1 MCGRY
6 GLSNPARILDLPFA
20 EHGLDPQLADA
31 LADVPPR
38 WNIAP
43 ASTVPALA
51 ADARGVHV
59 APLTWGL
66 VPFWAKDRSIGQRL
80 ANARDDGVRDKPS
93 FRAAFK
99 ARRALVFADLFYEWQ
114 VVPGT
119 RSKQPWCAR
128 RPDRGV
134 FAFGA
139 LWESWTP
146 RAPEPPVPLETFTL
160 ITTTPNAVMA
170 RVHDRMPVIVPPEAW
185 PTWLEVRAP
194 LDAVQALLAPLP
206 DDALEAWP
214 VTREVNNP
222 RADGP
227 QCAEPLAT

>member
-20 EHGLDPQLADA
+20 EQGLDPQLAA
-31 LADVPPR
+31 PLADVPPR

-43 ASTVPALA
+43 ASTVRALA
-51 ADARGVHV
+51 ADGSGVRV
-59 APLTWGL
+59 ASLTWGL
-66 VPFWAKDRSIGQRL
+66 VPFWAKDRTIGQRL
-80 ANARDDGVRDKPS
+80 ANARADGVRDKPS

-114 VVPGT
+114 VVPGA

-128 RPDRGV
+128 RADRGV
-134 FAFGA
+134 FAFAA

-146 RAPEPPVPLETFTL
+146 RAPEPPDALATFTL
-160 ITTTPNAVMA
+160 ITTEPNAVMA
-170 RVHDRMPVIVPPEAW
+170 RVHDRMPVILPPEAW
-185 PTWLEVRAP
+185 RAWLDVRTS
-194 LDAVQALLAPLP
+194 LDAVQALLKPLP
-206 DDALEAWP
+206 DTALDAWP
-214 VTREVNNP
+214 VARDVNNP

-227 QCAEPLAT
+227 ECAEPLAT

>member
-20 EHGLDPQLADA
+20 DHGLDPRFAEA
-31 LADVPPR
+31 LAEVPPR

-43 ASTVPALA
+43 SSTVRALA
-51 ADARGVHV
+51 ADANGVRV
-59 APLTWGL
+59 ADLTWGL

-114 VVPGT
+114 VVPGART
-119 RSKQPWCAR
+119 KQPWCAR

-146 RAPEPPVPLETFTL
+146 RAPEPPDLLETFTL

-170 RVHDRMPVIVPPEAW
+170 RVHDRMPVIVPPASW
-185 PTWLEVRAP
+185 RTWLDVRAP
-194 LDAVQALLAPLP
+194 LDTVAALLAPLP
-206 DDALEAWP
+206 DEALEAWP
-214 VTREVNNP
+214 VTREVNTP